1 MCKVK
6 IFWDKPRL
14 PYTQPPPFTMLFSFL
29 FSAALAAAAT
39 ASNVVEL
46 NPKNFDEVI
55 GQGKPALVEL

>member
-1 MCKVK
+1 
-6 IFWDKPRL
+6 
-14 PYTQPPPFTMLFSFL
+14 MLFSFL